1 MSSTDTAAAVVVR
14 PLTHT
19 DYPGWWPLWEGYLH
33 FYQHPLSEQVTLLT
47 FERLCIGER
56 LAGLVAEAPDGTLLG
71 LAHLVFHPSSWS
83 EHGYCYLEDLYV
95 SEAARGQGI
104 AHRLFD
110 AVYQL
115 ADEKQCDRV
124 YWATHETNTR
134 ARALYDQLGE
144 RTAFLT
150 YRRW

>member
-1 MSSTDTAAAVVVR
+1 MSTTDPAPTLVVR
-14 PLTHT
+14 PLTGS
-19 DYPGWWPLWEGYLH
+19 DYPGWLPLWDGYLH
-33 FYQHPLSEQVTLLT
+33 FCQHPLSEHVTQLT

-71 LAHLVFHPSSWS
+71 LAHLVFHPSTWS
-83 EHGYCYLEDLYV
+83 DHGYCHLEDLYV
-95 SEAARGQGI
+95 SEAVREQGI
-104 AHRLFD
+104 AHRLFE
-110 AVYQL
+110 AACRL

-124 YWATHETNTR
+124 YWTTHETNTR

-144 RTAFLT
+144 RTALLT